1 MNKKIKLY
9 GNSNNDFLEEFKAR
23 ELEHRF
29 VSSRP
34 T

>member
-1 MNKKIKLY
+1 MNKKIKLH
-9 GNSNNDFLEEFKAR
+9 GNNDFLEEFKAR